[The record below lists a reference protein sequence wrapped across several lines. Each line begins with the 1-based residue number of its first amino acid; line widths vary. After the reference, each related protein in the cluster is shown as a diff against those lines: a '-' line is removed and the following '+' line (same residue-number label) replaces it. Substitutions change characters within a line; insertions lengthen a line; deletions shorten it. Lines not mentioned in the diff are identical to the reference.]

1 MTTGRKKMLLSN
13 DDVHERAQF
22 VKNYIQLKLQNNSKT
37 IERSKEDMLTVQWPI
52 AGLHI
57 VSAYAPEFKP
67 QLISNGAREIYEG
80 SHQLII
86 IFCVFDVSRIWF
98 RACKDRFRT

>member
-37 IERSKEDMLTVQWPI
+37 IERSKEDICWLYNEQSLVYTLFQHTPPNLNRNWSPM
-52 AGLHI
+52 
-57 VSAYAPEFKP
+57 APEKYTKAA
-67 QLISNGAREIYEG
+67 IN
-80 SHQLII
+80 
-86 IFCVFDVSRIWF
+86 
-98 RACKDRFRT
+98 